1 MKSTNFDIT
10 QKSQIIDK
18 DNISNI
24 NQQNEQDLINYNQI
38 NSSQEKSYSSTKMLE
53 KNKIEIEQKNIQ
65 MLIFQRSLYIMKQR
79 FAQNRKETQMV
90 YDKYKNS
97 QYKSLECISTQN
109 LLECFKDVFQINQI
123 NLYPYENFND
133 LATADLVSGS
143 NEEKYNKL
151 IKELAQ
157 FTKKNVVKYNEKF
170 YENKMKKKKLKEEE
184 ERKNLKELEKYDV
197 SDKVKIVHKDKRGG
211 IISDFKKISES
222 NKKVVIDELIYSFTE
237 EDMMILTSNNLLYH
251 GVIPLIIADFI
262 QEYMEKNI
270 KIGIIMTNRNFSHEK
285 EDLLLEQ
292 NIKVLYDN
300 EIMKLYINL
309 NKIDPTEEKNEDL
322 KKLLF
327 ESNSIDNKIQLYN
340 KLILENSQKGEDIM
354 HFVEIIKKLKDQ
366 KALYQKKISEINNK
380 KISLNYNKSTSNSQ
394 NKSKTIN
401 TNTKISK
408 INSSSLRSRKIDS
421 KVNQSLNNSKNNSKV
436 HIKIKSKKLTKEEIR
451 QNTLREIF
459 SYYCKQHS
467 FLGKSPTF
475 GDLLT
480 KEELLSLSEFM
491 QFCRDFKIFDEKKGR
506 LMKDRITIIF
516 KQDIKDATL
525 MTFEEFD
532 KCLKKMAYLM
542 HKEKKWYKSDQL
554 KFYELKRKELIK
566 NEKTKKSKKGKN
578 INEEKNKNEEEKNI
592 EQNIDKMVMTN
603 GEDNEDKEE
612 NNENN
617 NNSINEND
625 NNNEINSDIK
635 EEGKKEDDKKSS
647 KEKKSEKQSD
657 KKSEKQ
663 SDKKSEKNSEFAK
676 EKRRSKASS
685 IKEQKIQKEPE
696 NNLMKETKEV
706 LDEKIFQ
713 LKEEIKILEQ
723 KTEMEIVEDFY
734 TYLELDDP
742 AKCQKKSKGYVRPFL
757 VREDDTRN
765 PEKNVK
771 NPVKFNNKLIM
782 KKYEYLIQRRD
793 EIKRQKEMQ
802 NIKEKEIKFEE
813 RKKKFNKKLKK
824 LERSY
829 DTKIKKDNYIQI
841 KKSEDDY
848 LKGKN
853 NKLTWNYI
861 QKNDYKAFLLNDEE
875 EININS
881 IPSQL
886 KDIFVDKKEFN
897 NLGEDEDFINN
908 IYSNDSQ
915 RLKNSFNKSKQ
926 SNNENSGYLKNESFS
941 KFSDLSID

>member
-65 MLIFQRSLYIMKQR
+65 MLIFQRSSYIMKQR

-90 YDKYKNS
+90 YDKYKNA

-270 KIGIIMTNRNFSHEK
+270 KIGIIMTNRNFYHEK

-475 GDLLT
+475 GELLT

-578 INEEKNKNEEEKNI
+578 INAEMNKNEEEKNI

-603 GEDNEDKEE
+603 GENNDDNEE

-617 NNSINEND
+617 NNSINENN
-625 NNNEINSDIK
+625 NNNEIKSDTK
-635 EEGKKEDDKKSS
+635 DEEKKEDDKISS
-647 KEKKSEKQSD
+647 KD

-663 SDKKSEKNSEFAK
+663 SEKNQKSNPTK
-676 EKRRSKASS
+676 KVKSNQ
-685 IKEQKIQKEPE
+685 IKNQKDNQIKNQKKIQNSQKKNANQKQVQLKNKKFKKNQKI
-696 NNLMKETKEV
+696 
-706 LDEKIFQ
+706 I
-713 LKEEIKILEQ
+713 
-723 KTEMEIVEDFY
+723 
-734 TYLELDDP
+734 
-742 AKCQKKSKGYVRPFL
+742 
-757 VREDDTRN
+757 
-765 PEKNVK
+765 
-771 NPVKFNNKLIM
+771 
-782 KKYEYLIQRRD
+782 
-793 EIKRQKEMQ
+793 
-802 NIKEKEIKFEE
+802 
-813 RKKKFNKKLKK
+813 
-824 LERSY
+824 
-829 DTKIKKDNYIQI
+829 
-841 KKSEDDY
+841 
-848 LKGKN
+848 
-853 NKLTWNYI
+853 
-861 QKNDYKAFLLNDEE
+861 
-875 EININS
+875 
-881 IPSQL
+881 
-886 KDIFVDKKEFN
+886 
-897 NLGEDEDFINN
+897 
-908 IYSNDSQ
+908 
-915 RLKNSFNKSKQ
+915 
-926 SNNENSGYLKNESFS
+926 
-941 KFSDLSID
+941 

>member
-90 YDKYKNS
+90 YDKYKNA

-270 KIGIIMTNRNFSHEK
+270 KIGIIMTNRNFYHEK

-451 QNTLREIF
+451 QNTL
-459 SYYCKQHS
+459 S
-467 FLGKSPTF
+467 
-475 GDLLT
+475 
-480 KEELLSLSEFM
+480 
-491 QFCRDFKIFDEKKGR
+491 FDEKKGR

-663 SDKKSEKNSEFAK
+663 SDKKSEKQLDKKSEKQSDKKSEKQSDKKSEKNSEFAK

-742 AKCQKKSKGYVRPFL
+742 VKCQKKSKGYVRPFL

-793 EIKRQKEMQ
+793 EIKKQKEMQ